1 MAAKYSSQEIT
12 RAPGDIKT
20 DRQAVCAGRASNTA
34 VEDLD
39 ESAIPVLIGF
49 FQKLDEWDLE
59 VKSNGKAM

>member
-20 DRQAVCAGRASNTA
+20 DRQAVCAGRVSNTA

-39 ESAIPVLIGF
+39 ESATSALIGF
-49 FQKLDEWDLE
+49 FQTLDEWDLE